1 MLNVFIH
8 LKIKRTQPVQ
18 ADRYDVE
25 MSDKSEKLAFRLSD
39 ILTRLFMGEV
49 LSIEQLMR
57 DYQVSEKTL
66 RRDFNER
73 LIKAPITKCED
84 GYHLAPVS
92 RVATPNI
99 QKIMSESGL
108 SAMVPSG
115 ITFSSAYQ
123 NLLFKNPRT
132 ENTESLDVMFRTLS
146 DAITSQSIIDLAYQ
160 GQVIESVHPY
170 KLVCDRGLWYLAA
183 THSGI
188 LYSYRLSKISQIY
201 RREDKYKPSPK
212 VRESINSQGM
222 EWLTAEKAD
231 VLLQVDADIAEYF
244 LDGMTLPNQQI
255 LKQLE
260 DGSLLISSRVTKL
273 GDVVP
278 TLKAWMPKVE
288 VLSPVSLKLEL
299 IRELNASLE
308 RL

>member
-1 MLNVFIH
+1 
-8 LKIKRTQPVQ
+8 
-18 ADRYDVE
+18 

-84 GYHLAPVS
+84 GYRLAPVS
-92 RVATPNI
+92 RIATPNI
-99 QKIMSESGL
+99 QKAMNDSGL
-108 SAMVPSG
+108 SLLVPKGLS
-115 ITFSSAYQ
+115 FNSAYQ

-132 ENTESLDVMFRTLS
+132 EHTEKFEATFRTLS
-146 DAITSQSIIDLAYQ
+146 DAITSKSMINLTYQ
-160 GQVIESVHPY
+160 GQIIESVHPY
-170 KLVCDRGLWYLAA
+170 RLVNDRGLWYLAA

-201 RREDKYKPSPK
+201 RREDKYHPSPK
-212 VRESINSQGM
+212 VRESITSQGM

-231 VLLQVDADIAEYF
+231 VLLQVDADIAECF
-244 LDGMTLPNQQI
+244 INDTLLPNQQI
-255 LKQLE
+255 LKELD

-273 GDVVP
+273 ADVIP
-278 TLKAWMPKVE
+278 TLKAWMPKIE

>member
-84 GYHLAPVS
+84 GYRLAPVS
-92 RVATPNI
+92 RIATPNI
-99 QKIMSESGL
+99 QKAMNDSGL
-108 SAMVPSG
+108 SQLVPKGLS
-115 ITFSSAYQ
+115 FNSAYQ

-132 ENTESLDVMFRTLS
+132 EHTEKFEATFRTLS
-146 DAITSQSIIDLAYQ
+146 DAITSKSMINLTYQ
-160 GQVIESVHPY
+160 GQIIESVHPY
-170 KLVCDRGLWYLAA
+170 RLVNDRGLWYLAA

-201 RREDKYKPSPK
+201 RREDKYHPSPK
-212 VRESINSQGM
+212 VRESITSQGM

-231 VLLQVDADIAEYF
+231 VLLQVDADIAECF
-244 LDGMTLPNQQI
+244 INDTLLPNQQI
-255 LKQLE
+255 LKELD

-273 GDVVP
+273 ADVIP
-278 TLKAWMPKVE
+278 TLKAWMPRVE

>member
-1 MLNVFIH
+1 
-8 LKIKRTQPVQ
+8 
-18 ADRYDVE
+18 

-84 GYHLAPVS
+84 GYRLAPVS
-92 RVATPNI
+92 RIATPNI
-99 QKIMSESGL
+99 QKAMNDSGL
-108 SAMVPSG
+108 SLLMPKGLS
-115 ITFSSAYQ
+115 FNSAYQ

-132 ENTESLDVMFRTLS
+132 EHTEKFEATFRTLS
-146 DAITSQSIIDLAYQ
+146 DAITSKSMINLTYQ
-160 GQVIESVHPY
+160 GQIIEFVHPY
-170 KLVCDRGLWYLAA
+170 RLVNDRGLWYLAA

-201 RREDKYKPSPK
+201 RREDKYHPNPK
-212 VRESINSQGM
+212 VRESITSQGM

-231 VLLQVDADIAEYF
+231 VLLQVDADIAECF
-244 LDGMTLPNQQI
+244 INDTLLPNQQI
-255 LKQLE
+255 LKELD

-273 GDVVP
+273 ADVIP
-278 TLKAWMPKVE
+278 TLKAWMPKIE

>member
-1 MLNVFIH
+1 
-8 LKIKRTQPVQ
+8 
-18 ADRYDVE
+18 

-84 GYHLAPVS
+84 GYRLAPVS
-92 RVATPNI
+92 RIATPNI
-99 QKIMSESGL
+99 QKAMNDSGL
-108 SAMVPSG
+108 SLLVPKGLS
-115 ITFSSAYQ
+115 FNSAYQ

-132 ENTESLDVMFRTLS
+132 EHTEKFEATFRALS
-146 DAITSQSIIDLAYQ
+146 DAITSKSMINLTYQ
-160 GQVIESVHPY
+160 GQIIESVHPY
-170 KLVCDRGLWYLAA
+170 RLVNDRGLWYLAA

-201 RREDKYKPSPK
+201 RREDKYHPSPK

-231 VLLQVDADIAEYF
+231 VLLQVDADITECF
-244 LDGMTLPNQQI
+244 INDTLLPNQQI
-255 LKQLE
+255 LKELD

-273 GDVVP
+273 ADVIP
-278 TLKAWMPKVE
+278 TLKAWMPKIE

>member
-1 MLNVFIH
+1 
-8 LKIKRTQPVQ
+8 
-18 ADRYDVE
+18 

-73 LIKAPITKCED
+73 LIKAPITKCEE
-84 GYHLAPVS
+84 GYRLAPVS
-92 RVATPNI
+92 RIATPNI
-99 QKIMSESGL
+99 QKAMNDSGL
-108 SAMVPSG
+108 SLLVPKGLS
-115 ITFSSAYQ
+115 FNSAYQ

-132 ENTESLDVMFRTLS
+132 EHTEKFEATFRTLS
-146 DAITSQSIIDLAYQ
+146 DAITSKSMINLTYQ

-170 KLVCDRGLWYLAA
+170 RLVNDRGLWYLAA

-188 LYSYRLSKISQIY
+188 LYSYRLCKISQIY

-231 VLLQVDADIAEYF
+231 VLLQVDADIAECF
-244 LDGMTLPNQQI
+244 INDTLLPNQQI
-255 LKQLE
+255 LKELD

-273 GDVVP
+273 ADVIP
-278 TLKAWMPKVE
+278 TLKAWMPKIE